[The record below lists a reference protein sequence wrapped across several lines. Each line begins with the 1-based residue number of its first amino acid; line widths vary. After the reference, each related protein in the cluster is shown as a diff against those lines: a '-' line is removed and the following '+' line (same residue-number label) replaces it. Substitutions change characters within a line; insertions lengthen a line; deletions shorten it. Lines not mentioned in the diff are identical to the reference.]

1 MPKIKPFRGIH
12 PSQSMAAEVV
22 TNLENLSISD
32 AKVIRQGNPYSFVNM
47 LVPKL
52 DNLFLMGSKNE
63 LAFKKINENFDDFL
77 EKGIF
82 IRDSD
87 PSIYVYQIKRSGL
100 TQTGIWTITSIDDY
114 LNNVVKKHE
123 LTSADREQSLID
135 YLQQTGIDAN
145 PVLIT
150 YAAVDRMDAIIDQ
163 TTLKKTEIY
172 FIKEGAEHRLWK
184 IDDEFT
190 LNSLMNEFSQLSAT
204 YIADGHH
211 RAAAASLLGIQ
222 RRKLNLKH
230 KGNEEYNFFTSVY
243 MSTDQL
249 IIYGF
254 NRLLKDLNGLSSN
267 EVLRSVEENFQIE
280 KSSKPIKPEKIHDF
294 GMYLDGNWYLM
305 KAKPAIIQTNNPLA
319 KLDVTILQVF
329 ILSAVFNISDP
340 RTDSRISYRGGK
352 LPLTEL
358 VSEVDSGKFA
368 IAFILFPTAIEQLL
382 ELADEGEVMPPKS
395 TWFEPKFDVGLLIH
409 QTN

>member
-12 PSQSMAAEVV
+12 PSQSKAAEVV

-47 LVPKL
+47 LVPNL

-63 LAFKKINENFDDFL
+63 LAFKKINENFEDFL

-87 PSIYVYQIKRSGL
+87 PSIYVYQVKRSGL

-114 LNNVVKKHE
+114 LNNVIKKHE

-150 YAAVDRMDAIIDQ
+150 YTAVDRMNAIINQ
-163 TTLKKTEIY
+163 TTHKKTEIN
-172 FIKEGAEHRLWK
+172 FIKEGSEHRLWK

-190 LNSLMNEFSQLSAT
+190 LNRLMNEFSQLSAT

-249 IIYGF
+249 RIYGF
-254 NRLLKDLNGLSSN
+254 NRLIKDLNGLSSN
-267 EVLRSVEENFQIE
+267 EVLRSVEENFKIK
-280 KSSKPIKPEKIHDF
+280 KSSIPIKPEKIHDF
-294 GMYLDGNWYLM
+294 GMYLDGNWYLI
-305 KAKPAIIQTNNPLA
+305 KAKPEIIQTNNPLA
-319 KLDVTILQVF
+319 KLDVTILQDF

-352 LPLTEL
+352 LPLTDL

-368 IAFILFPTAIEQLL
+368 IAFILYPTAIEQLL

-395 TWFEPKFDVGLLIH
+395 TWFEPKFDMGLLIS
-409 QTN
+409 QIN

>member
-12 PSQSMAAEVV
+12 PSQANAGQVV
-22 TNLENLSISD
+22 INLENLSISD

-63 LAFKKINENFDDFL
+63 LAFKKINENFEDFL
-77 EKGIF
+77 EKGIYV
-82 IRDSD
+82 RDAK
-87 PSIYVYQIKRSGL
+87 PAIYVYQVVRSGL
-100 TQTGIWTITSIDDY
+100 VQTGIWTITSIDDY

-150 YAAVDRMDAIIDQ
+150 YPAVEQIESIIRE
-163 TTLKKTEIY
+163 TTIKQAEIH
-172 FIKEGAEHRLWK
+172 FSKEESEHRLWK
-184 IDDEFT
+184 IDDEVT
-190 LNSLMNEFSQLSAT
+190 LNNLLNEFSKLSAT

-249 IIYGF
+249 RIYGF
-254 NRLLKDLNGLSSN
+254 NRLVKDLNGLSTNDILKSL
-267 EVLRSVEENFQIE
+267 EKNFLIKE
-280 KSSKPIKPEKIHDF
+280 SGKPVNPEDIHEF
-294 GMYLDGNWYLM
+294 GMYLEGNWYQIR
-305 KAKPAIIQTNNPLA
+305 AKSEIIQTNNPLA
-319 KLDVTILQVF
+319 KLDVSILQDY
-329 ILSAVFNISDP
+329 ILSPVLNISDP
-340 RTDSRISYRGGK
+340 RTDLRISYRGGK
-352 LPLTEL
+352 LPLTDL
-358 VSEVDSGKFA
+358 VNEVDTGKFDV
-368 IAFILFPTAIEQLL
+368 AFILYPTGIEQLL
-382 ELADEGEVMPPKS
+382 EVADEGEVMPPKS

-409 QTN
+409 QIN

>member
-12 PSQSMAAEVV
+12 PSQANAGQVV
-22 TNLENLSISD
+22 INLENLSISD

-63 LAFKKINENFDDFL
+63 LAFKKINENFEDFL
-77 EKGIF
+77 EKGIYV
-82 IRDSD
+82 RDAK
-87 PSIYVYQIKRSGL
+87 PAIYVYQVVRSGL
-100 TQTGIWTITSIDDY
+100 VQTGIWTITSIDDY

-150 YAAVDRMDAIIDQ
+150 YPAVEQIESIIRE
-163 TTLKKTEIY
+163 TTSKKAEIH
-172 FIKEGAEHRLWK
+172 FFKEESEHRLWK
-184 IDDEFT
+184 IDDEVT
-190 LNSLMNEFSQLSAT
+190 LNNLLNEFSKLSTT

-249 IIYGF
+249 RIYGF
-254 NRLLKDLNGLSSN
+254 NRLVKDLNGLSTADILKSLEKKFLIKESGKPVN
-267 EVLRSVEENFQIE
+267 PEE
-280 KSSKPIKPEKIHDF
+280 IHEF
-294 GMYLDGNWYLM
+294 GMYLEGNWYQIR
-305 KAKPAIIQTNNPLA
+305 AKPEIIQTNNPLA
-319 KLDVTILQVF
+319 KLDVSILQDY
-329 ILSAVFNISDP
+329 ILSPVFNISDP
-340 RTDSRISYRGGK
+340 RTDLRINYRGGK
-352 LPLTEL
+352 LPLTDL
-358 VSEVDSGKFA
+358 VNEVDTGKFDV
-368 IAFILFPTAIEQLL
+368 AFILYPTGIEQLMDI
-382 ELADEGEVMPPKS
+382 ADEGEVMPPKS

-409 QTN
+409 QIN